1 MRKNSDS
8 DKPDNIMQA
17 IEHHIQEMGSNS
29 HRAENI
35 RKLIKHNTL
44 SLRYIYLLILNGKL

>member
-1 MRKNSDS
+1 MRKSSDN
-8 DKPDNIMQA
+8 DKPDSIMQA
-17 IEHHIQEMGSNS
+17 IDHHIQEMGSNS

-35 RKLIKHNTL
+35 RKIIKQNTL